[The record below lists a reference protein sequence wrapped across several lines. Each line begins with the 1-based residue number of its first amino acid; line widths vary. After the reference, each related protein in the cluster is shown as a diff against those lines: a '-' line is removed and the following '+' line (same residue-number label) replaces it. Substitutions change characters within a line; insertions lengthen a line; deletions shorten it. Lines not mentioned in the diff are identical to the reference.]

1 MADEAPGSPGSSEE
15 SSESSISRRRLL
27 QGGAALAAA
36 GLTSPLWAGTAGAAT
51 RTYNSF
57 GPFSTRHSVK
67 KTNLTLMTWEL
78 FEPQEIG
85 AWKKTVAQ
93 FEAANP
99 SIKVSWVGWPF
110 ATYDQNVTAQA
121 QAGHVNA
128 DVVMCPPELASTL
141 IDDYGICIPVGDI
154 AHEVGLVPDASHNQY
169 KLNGK
174 LYALGV
180 LVVAFVLE
188 YDQRILAASGLHSPP
203 TTPTEWLEYTEK
215 LTIPSK
221 HQFGNYNVNTAAS
234 GADMWFAVQNF
245 PLGWN
250 GAWAKGSKL
259 TIDSKECIASME
271 FFVNLVKAS
280 GLLGT
285 AETIQQKLWDND
297 QIAMLYS
304 VALGASTLKAAA
316 PKLYPNLRTAP
327 VPWANKKSISRLHTI
342 NILKTSSNI
351 PAAQELVKYIVTPKN
366 LWYIDF
372 TNGYPL
378 IPFSNFASLVPQY
391 EPFIN
396 TLPWKTGFE
405 ASNYVGEYDA
415 LGDYVFAFA
424 QMGNI
429 ISTQLERALSGS
441 ATVTEALQ
449 TAQSTAQE
457 SLHVPK

>member
-1 MADEAPGSPGSSEE
+1 MRWDWCPT
-15 SSESSISRRRLL
+15 LL
-27 QGGAALAAA
+27 T
-36 GLTSPLWAGTAGAAT
+36 TSTNSTA
-51 RTYNSF
+51 SF
-57 GPFSTRHSVK
+57 MH
-67 KTNLTLMTWEL
+67 
-78 FEPQEIG
+78 
-85 AWKKTVAQ
+85 
-93 FEAANP
+93 
-99 SIKVSWVGWPF
+99 
-110 ATYDQNVTAQA
+110 
-121 QAGHVNA
+121 
-128 DVVMCPPELASTL
+128 
-141 IDDYGICIPVGDI
+141 
-154 AHEVGLVPDASHNQY
+154 
-169 KLNGK
+169 
-174 LYALGV
+174 LGV

-188 YDQRILAASGLHSPP
+188 YDQTDLAASGLHSPP

-215 LTIPSK
+215 LTIPAK

-271 FFVNLVKAS
+271 FFVKLVKAS

-297 QIAMLYS
+297 QIATLYS

-316 PKLYPNLRTAP
+316 PKLYPNLRHRSGPRGQQEVDFQAAHDQHPEDFVEHPGRTRAGEVHRDAEEP
-327 VPWANKKSISRLHTI
+327 LVYRLHQR
-342 NILKTSSNI
+342 LPPDPLQQLLRAWSRSTSRSS
-351 PAAQELVKYIVTPKN
+351 TRSR
-366 LWYIDF
+366 
-372 TNGYPL
+372 GRR
-378 IPFSNFASLVPQY
+378 ASRRR
-391 EPFIN
+391 
-396 TLPWKTGFE
+396 TTS
-405 ASNYVGEYDA
+405 ASTMRSA
-415 LGDYVFAFA
+415 ITCSPFA

>member
-1 MADEAPGSPGSSEE
+1 
-15 SSESSISRRRLL
+15 
-27 QGGAALAAA
+27 
-36 GLTSPLWAGTAGAAT
+36 
-51 RTYNSF
+51 
-57 GPFSTRHSVK
+57 
-67 KTNLTLMTWEL
+67 MTWEL

-342 NILKTSSNI
+342 QHPEDFVEHPGRTRAGEIHRDAEEPVVHRLHQRL
-351 PAAQELVKYIVTPKN
+351 PADPLQQLRQPGPPVRAVHQHAPVEDGLRGIEL
-366 LWYIDF
+366 
-372 TNGYPL
+372 
-378 IPFSNFASLVPQY
+378 
-391 EPFIN
+391 
-396 TLPWKTGFE
+396 
-405 ASNYVGEYDA
+405 
-415 LGDYVFAFA
+415 
-424 QMGNI
+424 
-429 ISTQLERALSGS
+429 RR
-441 ATVTEALQ
+441 
-449 TAQSTAQE
+449 
-457 SLHVPK
+457 